1 MGRDASSLESRQR
14 GETISRNA
22 MFWAGDPDKHR
33 PVHRRAHALPRAR
46 AEARRVTFALAIG
59 ITGILL
65 KPSDIGTTH
74 AAARYVAERHG
85 DAARPARWDSLSNC
99 QAVRVGWVR
108 RGEEQ
113 RIEGYRC
120 MLHQQMPPPQPD
132 HLGGP
137 ASGREDDQEQ
147 DRVQHGIDACVSL
160 ASRVCSSWGVCR
172 AGEQTGR
179 DLQLGVLD

>member
-1 MGRDASSLESRQR
+1 VLTLYLVRAL
-14 GETISRNA
+14 
-22 MFWAGDPDKHR
+22 R
-33 PVHRRAHALPRAR
+33 P
-46 AEARRVTFALAIG
+46 AEYGTFALAIA
-59 ITGILL
+59 ITGMLL

-99 QAVRVGWVR
+99 EAVRVGWVR

-113 RIEGYRC
+113 RIEWYRC
-120 MLHQQMPPPQPD
+120 MLRQQMPPPQPD

-160 ASRVCSSWGVCR
+160 ASRVCSSWECVVPS
-172 AGEQTGR
+172 EQTGR